1 MEQSLLHT
9 HVGCERYL
17 APERLD
23 PMANRNEYGT
33 ESDVWSYGVTLV
45 ELGMLAFPY
54 IYKKAF
60 EVLTKIVRSVWVPVL
75 FLKLT
80 WVLGV

>member
-45 ELGMLAFPY
+45 ELGMLDFPY
-54 IYKKAF
+54 VYKKAF
-60 EVLTKIVRSVWVPVL
+60 EVLTKIVSVV
-75 FLKLT
+75 
-80 WVLGV
+80 